1 MKHLTEEEL
10 ILLYYGEPGGRPGAE
25 EHVEHCSDCYERMLA
40 LQRLL
45 NSVPAPEVPDPGPD
59 FESRVWQRLEPA
71 LEEVKRPWWRRLPR
85 AVWLDLPPK
94 RVLAASAAAIC
105 LAVVAFFAGR
115 TVPGT
120 QPAREAAT
128 SESPVVLERV
138 LVLAVGD
145 HLERS
150 QRMLAELV
158 NSSEE
163 DLPDLTYERAR
174 ARELV
179 QANRLF
185 RQTAAR
191 EGNTGVA
198 SVLDDLERVLVEIA
212 HAPEDISPQ
221 QLRELR
227 RRIERQGIL
236 FQVRIVGDRLRKQ
249 QAAQPEA
256 EETL

>member
-10 ILLYYGEPGGRPGAE
+10 ILLYYGEPGGRPEAE
-25 EHVEHCSDCYERMLA
+25 EHLDRCSNCYERMLA

-45 NSVPAPEVPDPGPD
+45 NSFAAPEVPDPGPD
-59 FESRVWQRLEPA
+59 FESRIWQRLEPM

-85 AVWLDLPPK
+85 IVWLDLPPK

-115 TVPGT
+115 TVPNT
-120 QPAREAAT
+120 EPTPQTAA

-158 NSSEE
+158 NSGEK

-191 EGNTGVA
+191 EGDTSVA
-198 SVLDDLERVLVEIA
+198 SVLDDLERVLVEVA
-212 HAPEDISPQ
+212 HAPEDISPR

-236 FQVRIVGDRLRKQ
+236 FQVRIVGDRLRRQ
-249 QAAQPEA
+249 QAAQHEA